1 MLRTSDRTPRRAAR
15 RAAGPPG
22 VEKATAGAPARRPG
36 RRAGG
41 RRGFLTP
48 PWWFA
53 APALLVYALV
63 VLYPSASGVLF
74 AFTDWSGIG
83 ERSFNGLANFREL
96 LSDDAARGSLVNTLS
111 LTVAIV
117 VVQNGVGLLLAL
129 GVHTRIRSR
138 AVLRVIF
145 FAPAVVS
152 PVMVAFLWKYVYNPA
167 PDAGLNGILGA
178 VGLGGLRQDW
188 LGDPSLALWSVA
200 GMVVWQF
207 AGYSMV
213 IFLAGLAGVPD
224 ELHEAAM
231 IDGAG
236 RFQRFR
242 HVTWPLLAPAVT
254 VNVMLSTIGGLKLF
268 DQVYAA
274 TNGGPGYASET
285 LSTVLYKQAFVF
297 GNYGYSTAIALVLA
311 LFVAAV
317 SLIQIQYL
325 RGREV
330 TA

>member
-1 MLRTSDRTPRRAAR
+1 MR
-15 RAAGPPG
+15 
-22 VEKATAGAPARRPG
+22 G
-36 RRAGG
+36 R
-41 RRGFLTP
+41 FLLP

-53 APALLVYALV
+53 VPALLVYALV
-63 VLYPSASGVLF
+63 VLYPSGAGIVY
-74 AFTDWSGIG
+74 AFTDWTGIG
-83 ERSFNGLANFREL
+83 DFSFVGFDNFSQLWNDE
-96 LSDDAARGSLVNTLS
+96 AARGSLLNTLL

-117 VVQNGVGLLLAL
+117 VVQNGIGLALAL
-129 GVHTRIRSR
+129 GVHARIKSR
-138 AVLRVIF
+138 ALLRVIF

-152 PVMVAFLWKYVYNPA
+152 PVMVAFLWKYVYNPD
-167 PDAGLNGILGA
+167 PESGLNGILGSI
-178 VGLGGLRQDW
+178 GLGSWRQDW
-188 LGDPSLALWSVA
+188 LGDPDLALWSVA
-200 GMVVWQF
+200 FMVVWQF

-213 IFLAGLAGVPD
+213 IFLAGLESVPD
-224 ELHEAAM
+224 NLHEAAM

-236 RFQRFR
+236 RWQRFR

-274 TNGGPGYASET
+274 TNGGPGHASET

-317 SLIQIQYL
+317 SLVQIHFL

-330 TA
+330 TS

>member
-1 MLRTSDRTPRRAAR
+1 VRAR
-15 RAAGPPG
+15 
-22 VEKATAGAPARRPG
+22 
-36 RRAGG
+36 
-41 RRGFLTP
+41 FLLP

-53 APALLVYALV
+53 VPALLVYALV
-63 VLYPSASGVLF
+63 VLYPSGAGIVY

-83 ERSFNGLANFREL
+83 DFSFVGFDNFAQLWNDE
-96 LSDDAARGSLVNTLS
+96 AARGSLLNTML

-117 VVQNGVGLLLAL
+117 VVQNGIGLALAL
-129 GVHTRIRSR
+129 GVHARIRSR
-138 AVLRVIF
+138 ALLRVIF

-152 PVMVAFLWKYVYNPA
+152 PVMVAFLWKYVYNP
-167 PDAGLNGILGA
+167 DADSGLNGILGSI
-178 VGLGGLRQDW
+178 GLGSWRQDW
-188 LGDPSLALWSVA
+188 LGDPDLALWSVA
-200 GMVVWQF
+200 FMVVWQF

-213 IFLAGLAGVPD
+213 IFLAGLESVPAD
-224 ELHEAAM
+224 LHEAAM

-236 RFQRFR
+236 RWQRFR

-297 GNYGYSTAIALVLA
+297 GNFGYSTAIALVLA

-317 SLIQIQYL
+317 SLVQIHFL

-330 TA
+330 TS

>member
-1 MLRTSDRTPRRAAR
+1 MSPTARPAPAASAAG
-15 RAAGPPG
+15 AAGPP
-22 VEKATAGAPARRPG
+22 ERAARLPAPPRR
-36 RRAGG
+36 RSR
-41 RRGFLTP
+41 FLAP

-53 APALLVYALV
+53 APALLVYALI
-63 VLYPSASGVLF
+63 VLYPSASGIVY
-74 AFTDWSGIG
+74 AFTDWNGIG
-83 ERSFNGLANFREL
+83 DRSFVGVDNFDRL
-96 LSDDAARGSLVNTLS
+96 LRDDAARGSLVNTLL

-117 VVQNGVGLLLAL
+117 VVQNGIGLLLAL

-138 AVLRVIF
+138 AVLRVVF

-178 VGLGGLRQDW
+178 VGLGSLRQDW

-200 GMVVWQF
+200 GMVIWQF
-207 AGYSMV
+207 SGYSMV
-213 IFLAGLAGVPD
+213 IFLAGLEGVPV

-242 HVTWPLLAPAVT
+242 SVTWPLLAPAVT
-254 VNVMLSTIGGLKLF
+254 INVMLSTIGGLKLF

-274 TNGGPGYASET
+274 TSGGPGHASET

-317 SLIQIQYL
+317 SLIQIRYL

-330 TA
+330 A

>member
-1 MLRTSDRTPRRAAR
+1 MR
-15 RAAGPPG
+15 
-22 VEKATAGAPARRPG
+22 G
-36 RRAGG
+36 R
-41 RRGFLTP
+41 FLVP

-53 APALLVYALV
+53 VPALLVYALV
-63 VLYPSASGVLF
+63 VLYPSGAGIVY

-83 ERSFNGLANFREL
+83 DFSFVGFDNFTQLWNDE
-96 LSDDAARGSLVNTLS
+96 AARGSVLNTLL

-117 VVQNGVGLLLAL
+117 LVQNGIGLLLAL
-129 GVHTRIRSR
+129 GVHARIRSR
-138 AVLRVIF
+138 ALLRVIF

-152 PVMVAFLWKYVYNPA
+152 PVMVAFLWKYVYNPD
-167 PDAGLNGILGA
+167 PGSGLNGILGA
-178 VGLGGLRQDW
+178 IGLGSWRQDW
-188 LGDPSLALWSVA
+188 LGDPDLALWSVA
-200 GMVVWQF
+200 FMVVWQF

-213 IFLAGLAGVPD
+213 IFLAGLESVPD
-224 ELHEAAM
+224 NLHEAAM

-236 RFQRFR
+236 RWQRFR

-274 TNGGPGYASET
+274 TNGGPGHASET

-317 SLIQIQYL
+317 SMVQIHFL

-330 TA
+330 TIS

>member
-1 MLRTSDRTPRRAAR
+1 M
-15 RAAGPPG
+15 
-22 VEKATAGAPARRPG
+22 
-36 RRAGG
+36 
-41 RRGFLTP
+41 
-48 PWWFA
+48 
-53 APALLVYALV
+53 YALI
-63 VLYPSASGVLF
+63 VLYPSASGILY
-74 AFTDWSGIG
+74 AFTDWNGIG
-83 ERSFNGLANFREL
+83 DRSFVGADNFDRL
-96 LSDDAARGSLVNTLS
+96 LRDDAARGSLVNTLL

-117 VVQNGVGLLLAL
+117 VVQNGIGLLLAL

-138 AVLRVIF
+138 AVLRVVF

-178 VGLGGLRQDW
+178 VGLGSLRQDW

-200 GMVVWQF
+200 GMVIWQF
-207 AGYSMV
+207 SGYSMV
-213 IFLAGLAGVPD
+213 IFLAGLEGVPA

-231 IDGAG
+231 IDGAS

-242 HVTWPLLAPAVT
+242 SVTWPLLAPAVT
-254 VNVMLSTIGGLKLF
+254 INVMLSTIGGLKLF

-274 TNGGPGYASET
+274 TSGGPGHASET

-317 SLIQIQYL
+317 SLIQIRYL

-330 TA
+330 A

>member
-1 MLRTSDRTPRRAAR
+1 
-15 RAAGPPG
+15 
-22 VEKATAGAPARRPG
+22 
-36 RRAGG
+36 
-41 RRGFLTP
+41 
-48 PWWFA
+48 PWWFV
-53 APALLVYALV
+53 APALLVYAVV
-63 VLYPSASGVLF
+63 VLYPSISGVLY

-83 ERSFNGLANFREL
+83 GKSFTGLENFRTL
-96 LSDDAARGSLVNTLS
+96 LHDERAMGSLKNTLL

-117 VVQNGVGLLLAL
+117 VVQNGIGLLLAL
-129 GVHTRIRSR
+129 GVHSRIKSR
-138 AVLRVIF
+138 TALRAIF

-152 PVMVAFLWKYVYNPA
+152 PVMVAFLWKYVYNPE
-167 PDAGLNGILGA
+167 PKAGLNGILGA

-188 LGDPSLALWSVA
+188 LGNPSLALWSVA
-200 GMVVWQF
+200 GMVVWQY

-213 IFLAGLAGVPD
+213 IFLAGLEGVPA

-242 HVTWPLLAPAVT
+242 YVTWPLLAPALT
-254 VNVMLSTIGGLKLF
+254 INVMLSTIGGLKLF

-274 TNGGPGYASET
+274 TAGGPGYASET

-297 GNYGYSTAIALVLA
+297 GKFGYSTAIALVLA

-317 SLIQIQYL
+317 SLVQIGYL
-325 RGREV
+325 RSREV
-330 TA
+330 TS

>member
-1 MLRTSDRTPRRAAR
+1 MSLLTIRRAK
-15 RAAGPPG
+15 G
-22 VEKATAGAPARRPG
+22 
-36 RRAGG
+36 
-41 RRGFLTP
+41 GFLRP

-53 APALLVYALV
+53 APALAVYALV
-63 VLYPSASGVLF
+63 VLYPTASGIVY
-74 AFTDWSGIG
+74 AFTDWNGIG
-83 ERSFNGLANFREL
+83 DSSFNGLDNFSKL
-96 LSDDAARGSLVNTLS
+96 LQDDAARGSLVNTLLLS
-111 LTVAIV
+111 VAIV
-117 VVQNGVGLLLAL
+117 IVQNGVGLALAL
-129 GVHTRIRSR
+129 GVHTAIKSR
-138 AVLRVIF
+138 ALLRVVF

-188 LGDPSLALWSVA
+188 LGDPSLAIWSVA

-213 IFLAGLAGVPD
+213 IFLAGLEGVPA

-254 VNVMLSTIGGLKLF
+254 INVMLSTIGGLKLF

-274 TNGGPGYASET
+274 TNGGPGHASET

-317 SLIQIQYL
+317 SMVQIFYL

-330 TA
+330 SA

>member
-1 MLRTSDRTPRRAAR
+1 MTSSPQRAP
-15 RAAGPPG
+15 AAP
-22 VEKATAGAPARRPG
+22 AAGAPAAGAPKARGARRPPRG
-36 RRAGG
+36 RR
-41 RRGFLTP
+41 RRGGFLTP

-53 APALLVYALV
+53 APALLVYVLV
-63 VLYPSASGVLF
+63 VLYPSASGVVY
-74 AFTDWSGIG
+74 AFTDWNGIG
-83 ERSFNGLANFREL
+83 DRSFNGIDNFRRL
-96 LSDDAARGSLVNTLS
+96 LQDDATRGSLVNTLL

-117 VVQNGVGLLLAL
+117 VVQNGIGLLLAL
-129 GVHTRIRSR
+129 GVHTRIKSR
-138 AVLRVIF
+138 VVLRVVF

-167 PDAGLNGILGA
+167 PDAGLNAILG
-178 VGLGGLRQDW
+178 GLGLGSLRQDW

-200 GMVVWQF
+200 GMVIWQF

-213 IFLAGLAGVPD
+213 VFLAGLEGVPA

-242 HVTWPLLAPAVT
+242 SVTWPLLAPAVT
-254 VNVMLSTIGGLKLF
+254 INVMLSTIGGLKLF

-274 TNGGPGYASET
+274 TSGGPGHSSET

-317 SLIQIQYL
+317 SLIQIYYL

>member
-1 MLRTSDRTPRRAAR
+1 MR
-15 RAAGPPG
+15 
-22 VEKATAGAPARRPG
+22 G
-36 RRAGG
+36 R
-41 RRGFLTP
+41 FLLP

-53 APALLVYALV
+53 VPALLVYALV
-63 VLYPSASGVLF
+63 VLYPSGAGIVY

-83 ERSFNGLANFREL
+83 DFSFVGFDNFTQLWNDE
-96 LSDDAARGSLVNTLS
+96 AARGSLLNTML
-111 LTVAIV
+111 LTIAIV
-117 VVQNGVGLLLAL
+117 VVQNGIGLALAL
-129 GVHTRIRSR
+129 GVHARIKSR
-138 AVLRVIF
+138 ALLRVIF

-152 PVMVAFLWKYVYNPA
+152 PVMIAFLWKYVYNPE
-167 PDAGLNGILGA
+167 PDAGLNGILGSI
-178 VGLGGLRQDW
+178 GLGSWRQDW
-188 LGDPSLALWSVA
+188 LGDPDLALWSVA
-200 GMVVWQF
+200 FMVVWQF

-213 IFLAGLAGVPD
+213 IFLAGLESVPD
-224 ELHEAAM
+224 DLHEAAM

-236 RFQRFR
+236 RWQRFR

-274 TNGGPGYASET
+274 TGGGPGYASET

-317 SLIQIQYL
+317 SLIQIHFL

-330 TA
+330 TS

>member
-1 MLRTSDRTPRRAAR
+1 MNSTLGSVPAAKEI
-15 RAAGPPG
+15 APA
-22 VEKATAGAPARRPG
+22 KGAPAPRR
-36 RRAGG
+36 RRGG
-41 RRGFLTP
+41 RFLTP

-53 APALLVYALV
+53 APALAVYALV
-63 VLYPSASGVLF
+63 VLYPAIAGMVY
-74 AFTDWSGIG
+74 AFTDWNGLG
-83 ERSFNGLANFREL
+83 ERNFIGLDNFSRLFGDEG
-96 LSDDAARGSLVNTLS
+96 ARGSLVNTLL
-111 LTVAIV
+111 LTVAV
-117 VVQNGVGLLLAL
+117 VFVQNGIGLLLAL
-129 GVHTRIRSR
+129 GVHTKIKSRS
-138 AVLRVIF
+138 VLRVIF

-152 PVMVAFLWKYVYNPA
+152 PVMVAFLWKYIYNPA
-167 PDAGLNGILGA
+167 PEAGINGILSA

-188 LGDPSLALWSVA
+188 LGDPDLALWSVA
-200 GMVVWQF
+200 GMVIWQF

-213 IFLAGLAGVPD
+213 IFLAGLEGVPE

-236 RFQRFR
+236 RWQRFR

-254 VNVMLSTIGGLKLF
+254 INLMLSTIGGLKLF

-317 SLIQIQYL
+317 SMVQVYYL

-330 TA
+330 SA